1 MTKTFGPFTVESMPR
16 YRTMADVKRSNQEAG
31 FHFFDR
37 ATMRFFDSRIESGLY
52 RGPGGVYF
60 ITSEQ
65 FHGSTGN
72 QARKFTVRRFNTGTA
87 DIDTVDHFNEILFIE
102 DARTLA
108 RYAAKGGK

>member
-16 YRTMADVKRSNQEAG
+16 CRTMADVKRSNREAG

-37 ATMRFFDSRIESGLY
+37 ATMRFFDSRVESGLY

-65 FHGSTGN
+65 FHGSTGS
-72 QARKFTVRRFNTGTA
+72 QARMFTVRKFDTATG
-87 DIDTVDHFNEILFIE
+87 DVDTCGKFNELRFIE
-102 DARTLA
+102 DARDLA
-108 RYAAKGGK
+108 RQLAKGGK